1 MDGGGVAFYYTG
13 VLYDIRFFVPLDRF
27 IAYSSSGVSSDFR
40 RHAEDWAITR
50 RPGSTF
56 AVTFVAKDTGKPS
69 AAYHYEQV
77 AAAEASGAAVVRIE
91 RRSRSRSRGGADRA
105 AAVAGGE
112 AQLVA
117 EGSMALDGGGA
128 ADGSAASS
136 RATSPPVIL
145 GLLLFLATATF
156 IQQYGSI
163 FGGTISIFQAAI
175 PKIYGALKGRY
186 LLTLELWNASITIIN
201 LVGNTTWM
209 IYSAVNKGVELSML
223 MTNSVACGLN
233 IYHLLSI
240 YRHNKE
246 RKKWYSTLSLEIHVF
261 ILFYVPNILFA
272 ASELV
277 LIVYKQYSMKIY
289 VQLSYILNTIFYVI
303 ELPVMIRAMI
313 TNNPDSDNE
322 AIDIENQA
330 IVKIDGQKKH
340 HNERQE
346 DRAEKKTTF
355 TEVYLLPAPPGLFG
369 QGKRKHSD
377 NDKEIHFSKRMRSHI
392 YSRSIKRGS
401 PPTRTLQ
408 LQMDSLSEDSYEP
421 EYVEEHR
428 LKDLVKNSE
437 FISYPISL
445 NEKKIEKEI
454 CDDEEVDAEEG
465 KVEDVDEEKEK
476 KGEKIKEV
484 SHEWHSSNKQ
494 KPLSDSKEITSEN
507 EEAKEG
513 KVEDVDEEKEEKKKQ
528 GKKIKEVCHECNL
541 INKQEAIWMRKSEGQ
556 LEFKAILFVPKGA
569 PFDLFDTRKKLN
581 NIKLYVRRVFI
592 MDNCEELIPEWLS
605 FVEGVVDYEDLPL
618 NISFELLQQNKILK
632 VIRKNLVK
640 KCVELFF
647 EIAENKEDYNK
658 FYKAFSKNLKLGIHE
673 DSTNRTKIAEL
684 LSKKAVENSPFLEKL
699 KDYEVLYMVDAID
712 EYAVG
717 QLMEFEGKKL
727 ISATKGLKL
736 DEKFDNLSIV
746 MKEVL
751 VDTVERD
758 VFSDRV
764 VDSPCCPV
772 TGEYS
777 WVANMERIMKENAI
791 MDELPNKSQVNKCAP
806 KQKVDTL
813 PVKENAR
820 ECYQAPKQ

>member
-1 MDGGGVAFYYTG
+1 MTREREPRELVNLSAGGATVTGAHSPAPLVTPTRRPPHNRAHLPQSRLRPKQVRPRHCYPSALIGERMPRRMRTTSLLRSYTNVQRRHSIRRPPKHAKQLLHLRRVRTRPAWRERLWFAPRPLLLQNGSTQNILISLCIGGEDGEEGDAVGGGGGGGVLLLTMDGGGVAFYYTG

-91 RRSRSRSRGGADRA
+91 RRRWPAGRRNWSPRGAWRLTVEVRPTA
-105 AAVAGGE
+105 ARPAAG
-112 AQLVA
+112 
-117 EGSMALDGGGA
+117 
-128 ADGSAASS
+128 
-136 RATSPPVIL
+136 PPAHQ
-145 GLLLFLATATF
+145 ATATF
-156 IQQYGSI
+156 FQQYGSI

-175 PKIYGALKGRY
+175 PIIYGALKGRY

-313 TNNPDSDNE
+313 TNNPYSDNE

-369 QGKRKHSD
+369 QGKRKHRYCF
-377 NDKEIHFSKRMRSHI
+377 N
-392 YSRSIKRGS
+392 
-401 PPTRTLQ
+401 Q
-408 LQMDSLSEDSYEP
+408 
-421 EYVEEHR
+421 
-428 LKDLVKNSE
+428 
-437 FISYPISL
+437 
-445 NEKKIEKEI
+445 
-454 CDDEEVDAEEG
+454 
-465 KVEDVDEEKEK
+465 
-476 KGEKIKEV
+476 
-484 SHEWHSSNKQ
+484 
-494 KPLSDSKEITSEN
+494 
-507 EEAKEG
+507 
-513 KVEDVDEEKEEKKKQ
+513 KKKNNNLT
-528 GKKIKEVCHECNL
+528 KK
-541 INKQEAIWMRKSEGQ
+541 ATMDRAEGQ
-556 LEFKAILFVPKGA
+556 G
-569 PFDLFDTRKKLN
+569 N
-581 NIKLYVRRVFI
+581 
-592 MDNCEELIPEWLS
+592 S
-605 FVEGVVDYEDLPL
+605 F
-618 NISFELLQQNKILK
+618 F
-632 VIRKNLVK
+632 
-640 KCVELFF
+640 
-647 EIAENKEDYNK
+647 KEDEKSYL
-658 FYKAFSKNLKLGIHE
+658 F
-673 DSTNRTKIAEL
+673 KIYQ
-684 LSKKAVENSPFLEKL
+684 KRISPH
-699 KDYEVLYMVDAID
+699 
-712 EYAVG
+712 
-717 QLMEFEGKKL
+717 
-727 ISATKGLKL
+727 
-736 DEKFDNLSIV
+736 
-746 MKEVL
+746 
-751 VDTVERD
+751 
-758 VFSDRV
+758 
-764 VDSPCCPV
+764 
-772 TGEYS
+772 
-777 WVANMERIMKENAI
+777 
-791 MDELPNKSQVNKCAP
+791 
-806 KQKVDTL
+806 
-813 PVKENAR
+813 
-820 ECYQAPKQ
+820 

>member
-1 MDGGGVAFYYTG
+1 
-13 VLYDIRFFVPLDRF
+13 
-27 IAYSSSGVSSDFR
+27 
-40 RHAEDWAITR
+40 
-50 RPGSTF
+50 
-56 AVTFVAKDTGKPS
+56 
-69 AAYHYEQV
+69 
-77 AAAEASGAAVVRIE
+77 
-91 RRSRSRSRGGADRA
+91 
-105 AAVAGGE
+105 
-112 AQLVA
+112 
-117 EGSMALDGGGA
+117 
-128 ADGSAASS
+128 
-136 RATSPPVIL
+136 
-145 GLLLFLATATF
+145 
-156 IQQYGSI
+156 
-163 FGGTISIFQAAI
+163 
-175 PKIYGALKGRY
+175 
-186 LLTLELWNASITIIN
+186 
-201 LVGNTTWM
+201 M

-246 RKKWYSTLSLEIHVF
+246 RKKTICLVSFICISFLVILVLLETNVGDDILRLLEHLFGSLGNVMIVLCHLVQINNLWYSTLSLEIHVF

-377 NDKEIHFSKRMRSHI
+377 NDTASTKRRRITILQRKRRWIELRDKEIHFSKRMRSHI

-541 INKQEAIWMRKSEGQ
+541 INKQEAIWMRKSEVITKEAAFYKSLTNDWEEHLAVKHFSVEGQ

-684 LSKKAVENSPFLEKL
+684 LRYHSTKSGDELTSLKDYVARMKEGQRDIYYITGESKKAVENSPFLEKL

>member
-1 MDGGGVAFYYTG
+1 MAQ
-13 VLYDIRFFVPLDRF
+13 
-27 IAYSSSGVSSDFR
+27 
-40 RHAEDWAITR
+40 
-50 RPGSTF
+50 
-56 AVTFVAKDTGKPS
+56 TGKPS

-136 RATSPPVIL
+136 RATSPP
-145 GLLLFLATATF
+145 
-156 IQQYGSI
+156 
-163 FGGTISIFQAAI
+163 
-175 PKIYGALKGRY
+175 
-186 LLTLELWNASITIIN
+186 
-201 LVGNTTWM
+201 
-209 IYSAVNKGVELSML
+209 
-223 MTNSVACGLN
+223 VACGLN

-476 KGEKIKEV
+476 KGEKINEV

-541 INKQEAIWMRKSEGQ
+541 INKQEAIWMRKSE
-556 LEFKAILFVPKGA
+556 
-569 PFDLFDTRKKLN
+569 
-581 NIKLYVRRVFI
+581 
-592 MDNCEELIPEWLS
+592 
-605 FVEGVVDYEDLPL
+605 
-618 NISFELLQQNKILK
+618 
-632 VIRKNLVK
+632 VIT
-640 KCVELFF
+640 
-647 EIAENKEDYNK
+647 KEA
-658 FYKAFSKNLKLGIHE
+658 AF
-673 DSTNRTKIAEL
+673 
-684 LSKKAVENSPFLEKL
+684 
-699 KDYEVLYMVDAID
+699 
-712 EYAVG
+712 
-717 QLMEFEGKKL
+717 
-727 ISATKGLKL
+727 
-736 DEKFDNLSIV
+736 
-746 MKEVL
+746 
-751 VDTVERD
+751 
-758 VFSDRV
+758 
-764 VDSPCCPV
+764 
-772 TGEYS
+772 
-777 WVANMERIMKENAI
+777 
-791 MDELPNKSQVNKCAP
+791 
-806 KQKVDTL
+806 
-813 PVKENAR
+813 
-820 ECYQAPKQ
+820 